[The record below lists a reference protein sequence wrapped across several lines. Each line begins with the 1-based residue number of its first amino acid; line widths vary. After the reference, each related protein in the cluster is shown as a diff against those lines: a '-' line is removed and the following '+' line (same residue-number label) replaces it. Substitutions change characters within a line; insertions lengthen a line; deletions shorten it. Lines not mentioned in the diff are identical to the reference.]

1 METVAFGVADGEIK
15 LELFDGVVELF
26 DGVVELFDGVEGVVE
41 LFSGG
46 VELFDGAVEIF
57 KEHEL
62 ETSSTPHKVLGA

>member
-15 LELFDGVVELF
+15 LELF

-62 ETSSTPHKVLGA
+62 DTSSTPHKVLGA